1 MCFYWEIADPLILI
15 LQTAQSKMIMDLDW
29 DTRTKFYQMLR
40 ILMENIGYGRSPAA
54 VGGSDQAV
62 AG

>member
-1 MCFYWEIADPLILI
+1 
-15 LQTAQSKMIMDLDW
+15 MDLDF
-29 DTRTKFYQMLR
+29 DIRKNLQQMLR
-40 ILMENIGYGRSPAA
+40 IEMQNIGYRRAPAA